1 MILRSHAWIDGARV
15 LYQEGTLDAMLPV
28 KDLIARGFGDRGLPD
43 GCAMFGGTFA
53 AKGGI
58 RPASRFEFELEDP
71 VLKRTIRHGYDVIT
85 LPERGCRRPALSG
98 TTRGI
103 WSEIG
108 WHQRGLIC
116 EVRAMKATAKDIR
129 SVSTG
134 DLASRV
140 DAIDWTQATA
150 DLDAQGCAVLKGLLA
165 PDECRAIAALYP
177 DDAHFRSRIVMGRHG
192 FGRGEYKYFS
202 LSAARSDRGTAPG
215 ALCAGSRRSPIAGTR
230 RWASISAIPRRI
242 EAFLKRCHAAGQT
255 RPTPLLLQ
263 YGAGDYNCL
272 HQDLYGE
279 HVFPLQ
285 VAILLSEPG
294 RDFEGG
300 EFVLTEQ
307 RPRMQSRPEVV
318 PLRQG
323 DAVAFAV
330 HHRPVQ
336 GTRGFYRVNLR
347 HGVSRIR
354 SGHRHT
360 VGMIFHDAK

>member
-1 MILRSHAWIDGARV
+1 MTS
-15 LYQEGTLDAMLPV
+15 T
-28 KDLIARGFGDRGLPD
+28 
-43 GCAMFGGTFA
+43 
-53 AKGGI
+53 AKAI
-58 RPASRFEFELEDP
+58 
-71 VLKRTIRHGYDVIT
+71 I
-85 LPERGCRRPALSG
+85 RPALS
-98 TTRGI
+98 
-103 WSEIG
+103 S
-108 WHQRGLIC
+108 
-116 EVRAMKATAKDIR
+116 DI
-129 SVSTG
+129 V
-134 DLASRV
+134 SRV
-140 DAIDWTQATA
+140 DTIDWTEATS
-150 DLDAQGCAVLKGLLA
+150 DLDAQGCAVLKGLLS
-165 PDECRAIAALYP
+165 PEECDALTSFYP
-177 DDAHFRSRIVMGRHG
+177 DDKNFRSRVVMSRHG
-192 FGRGEYKYFS
+192 FGRGEYKY
-202 LSAARSDRGTAPG
+202 LAYPLPKLIAQLRPLLYARLRDVAN
-215 ALCAGSRRSPIAGTR
+215 
-230 RWASISAIPRRI
+230 RWNEAMGIDIRYPEGH

-294 RDFEGG
+294 RDFSGG

-318 PLRQG
+318 PLKQG

-360 VGMIFHDAK
+360 LGVIFHDAK